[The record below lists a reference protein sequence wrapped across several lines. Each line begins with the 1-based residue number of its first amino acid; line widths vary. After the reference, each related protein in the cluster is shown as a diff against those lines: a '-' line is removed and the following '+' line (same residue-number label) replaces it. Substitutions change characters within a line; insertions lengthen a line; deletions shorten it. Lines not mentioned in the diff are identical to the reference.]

1 MTEITMPMGRY
12 LREHPALK
20 YFFFGGKGGVGKTVF
35 AAAAAIGL
43 ARQGRRTLLVS
54 TNPVHSLTSLFG
66 QDMLGKHVAV
76 EGVPNLWGYEIDTR
90 QSIERSKV
98 EIREKI
104 RWFLKF
110 ADITTKADDFVE
122 SATMNPA
129 FEESAMFENMI
140 DLMFKNEYDVY
151 VFDTAPTANARRL
164 LGMSKVYALWVNKML
179 KSREEA
185 RTLRELLSF
194 TKKKEA
200 DPLMAYLVS
209 FRDRMEHARVLLTD
223 PALTTF
229 FFVTLPEALPI
240 AVVTRFIQWFKDFG
254 IPVGGVLVNMVIDP
268 KSVGPD
274 SAEFVKN
281 RVAMQQ
287 EHMKTIWR
295 EFDDSVRAIVPLFE
309 TEVRGVPMLQ
319 RLCDAIYA
327 ADGAKPAAAA
337 ATPAAASRSANM
349 TSTDAAMNSRGLNE
363 SKTGHMEWERI
374 RKRPE
379 DCAGANLRRL

>member
-1 MTEITMPMGRY
+1 MAQITKPMGQY
-12 LREHPALK
+12 LRDRPTLK

-35 AAAAAIGL
+35 AGAAAIGL

-54 TNPVHSLTSLFG
+54 TNPVHSLSSLFDR
-66 QDMLGKHVAV
+66 DMLGKHVPV
-76 EGVPNLWGYEIDTR
+76 EGVPNLWAYEIDTR
-90 QSIERSKV
+90 QSIERSKL
-98 EIREKI
+98 EIRDKI

-140 DLMFKNEYDVY
+140 DLMFKNEYDAY

-164 LGMSKVYALWVNKML
+164 LGMSSVYSLWVNKML

-185 RTLRELLSF
+185 RSLREMLSF

-200 DPLMAYLVS
+200 DPLMEYLVN
-209 FRDRMEHARVLLTD
+209 FRDRMQHARTLLTD
-223 PALTTF
+223 PALTSF

-254 IPVGGVLVNMVIDP
+254 IPVGGVLVNMVID
-268 KSVGPD
+268 SAQVGPNAAD
-274 SAEFVKN
+274 FVKN

-287 EHMKTIWR
+287 EHMQTIWR
-295 EFDDSVRAIVPLFE
+295 EFGDNVRAIVPLFE
-309 TEVRGVPMLQ
+309 TEIRGVPMLQ
-319 RLCDAIYA
+319 RLCDAIFA
-327 ADGAKPAAAA
+327 ADGAVPAAKETA
-337 ATPAAASRSANM
+337 PR
-349 TSTDAAMNSRGLNE
+349 LQE
-363 SKTGHMEWERI
+363 
-374 RKRPE
+374 
-379 DCAGANLRRL
+379 AGART